1 VEDARREN
9 EALKRELANASHH
22 HQQSHPSSP
31 AFPPSPYFDSPP
43 GAGRERE
50 TLAQRGIE
58 ELGRLR
64 ALVTEQGGQLE
75 AAKQEIARLTA
86 ELGRTRAVEGR
97 AAEIAEHVSEVVH
110 REETRRLAERAEAA
124 EMMLRSSHEEV
135 MNAWMFF
142 RWIFCVIGHHTFTH
156 ACICTHIHTHTHT
169 HMHTYIHT
177 YIHTHIYSATFAEN
191 AVLWRGCRF

>member
-1 VEDARREN
+1 M
-9 EALKRELANASHH
+9 
-22 HQQSHPSSP
+22 
-31 AFPPSPYFDSPP
+31 
-43 GAGRERE
+43 
-50 TLAQRGIE
+50 
-58 ELGRLR
+58 
-64 ALVTEQGGQLE
+64 VTEQGGQLE

-97 AAEIAEHVSEVVH
+97 AAEIAEQVSEVVH

-156 ACICTHIHTHTHT
+156 ACICTHIHTHIYIYTYIHTHT
-169 HMHTYIHT
+169 YIHAYTHTYIHAYIHT
-177 YIHTHIYSATFAEN
+177 YIHTYTYIQCYI
-191 AVLWRGCRF
+191 R